1 MVEANMDDIGKAI
14 ELNIGGHDYKIIEIP
29 LKHEDGSK
37 ELYGRHLVKE
47 NVILINKDIAESR
60 KKETLI
66 HEVLHAIFY
75 NTGLE
80 HDERQI
86 EAISN
91 GLFQLG
97 VGEYLWKKSQKKSIL
112 KAKEQGN
119 TALVQRLQQELDEL
133 EKIRQNLNW
142 DMLIRELEDVE
153 DKEDFPKNAEK

>member
-1 MVEANMDDIGKAI
+1 MVEANTDEIGRAI
-14 ELNIGGHDYKIIEIP
+14 ELNIGGHNYKIIELP
-29 LKHEDGSK
+29 LTHEDGSK

-97 VGEYLWKKSQKKSIL
+97 VGEFLWKTSKKQS
-112 KAKEQGN
+112 
-119 TALVQRLQQELDEL
+119 
-133 EKIRQNLNW
+133 
-142 DMLIRELEDVE
+142 
-153 DKEDFPKNAEK
+153 